1 MNEKKTKPEK
11 SITAIDLDETAL
23 PPPTPEMEQERR
35 LAIFD
40 ILEENLFTIEISEGM
55 GTRRNGPF
63 SLLIKLTGNRLLLS
77 LKEPVGGDKIF
88 DFMLSLNPFKKI
100 IQDYFQICE
109 SYFDAVK
116 SLPSAKIEAID
127 MARRAIHD
135 EGANILLERLNNKIR
150 TNHTTA
156 RRLFTLICVL
166 NVRD

>member
-1 MNEKKTKPEK
+1 
-11 SITAIDLDETAL
+11 
-23 PPPTPEMEQERR
+23 
-35 LAIFD
+35 
-40 ILEENLFTIEISEGM
+40 
-55 GTRRNGPF
+55 
-63 SLLIKLTGNRLLLS
+63 
-77 LKEPVGGDKIF
+77 
-88 DFMLSLNPFKKI
+88 MLSLSHKKNNSRL
-100 IQDYFQICE
+100 FQICE